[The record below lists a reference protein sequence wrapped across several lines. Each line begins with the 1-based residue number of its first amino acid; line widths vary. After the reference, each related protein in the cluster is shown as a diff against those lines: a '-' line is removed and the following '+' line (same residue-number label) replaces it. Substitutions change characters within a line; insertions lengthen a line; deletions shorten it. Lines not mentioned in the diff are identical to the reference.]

1 VNVEIGTKAAQFPEK
16 EYINGISL
24 QCKRAKSNNPAPIV
38 IKMTFGLGRVAGDSV
53 EYVDQHEKQG
63 DQQRHPSRDHVRRNY
78 KADPGH
84 NNK

>member
-1 VNVEIGTKAAQFPEK
+1 MGF
-16 EYINGISL
+16 SL
-24 QCKRAKSNNPAPIV
+24 LCKTATSGRPALML

-53 EYVDQHEKQG
+53 EYVDQDQEQG
-63 DQQRHPSRDHVRRNY
+63 DQQRHPPRDDVGRNY